1 MGNPDQIDFE
11 KDTEENPNSFYG
23 LPLNCII
30 NIFHFLN
37 DTSRRN
43 LGLTCKKM
51 DYILQGFV
59 GFTYI
64 ITGRKCYFRTEKPKD
79 SFYEE
84 FTLTEPL
91 FQIRFVYLNHHP
103 NSIIIYI

>member
-1 MGNPDQIDFE
+1 MENVNRIDFE
-11 KDTEENPNSFYG
+11 KDTEEYPNSLYG

-30 NIFHFLN
+30 NIFHFLS
-37 DTSRRN
+37 DISRRN
-43 LGLTCKKM
+43 FGLTCKKM

-64 ITGRKCYFRTEKPKD
+64 VTGRKCNFGTQKPED

-84 FTLTEPL
+84 FILREPL
-91 FQIRFVYLNHHP
+91 FQTRFVI
-103 NSIIIYI
+103 S